1 MNAKKIILAWLA
13 AFVVTFALA
22 GLWHQVLLVDFY
34 KVNTEAL
41 AREEINILFVVL
53 GQLIL
58 TFLMAFIYPIG
69 YKGGSPIKEGFK
81 FGALIGFIWIL
92 PLSLIMHGIW
102 TVPLNSVLVDSGWH
116 IIEEGIGGIV
126 IGLVYGKGT
135 AKAPE

>member
-69 YKGGSPIKEGFK
+69 Y
-81 FGALIGFIWIL
+81 
-92 PLSLIMHGIW
+92 
-102 TVPLNSVLVDSGWH
+102 
-116 IIEEGIGGIV
+116 
-126 IGLVYGKGT
+126 
-135 AKAPE
+135 